1 MTAVLFQ
8 ITPEAQ
14 VGGPIALIKDGDN
27 IVIDAKTRDIQW
39 LVDDAEQAAR
49 RKEWEKSGK
58 KALKERRGVL
68 YRYAR
73 DVAVSTAFVSVV
85 HC

>member
-1 MTAVLFQ
+1 MIWFQ

-14 VGGPIALIKDGDN
+14 VGGPIALIQDGDK
-27 IVIDAKTRDIQW
+27 IIIDAKTRNIQW
-39 LVDDAEQAAR
+39 LVEDAEQAAR

-58 KALKERRGVL
+58 KALKEKRGVL

-73 DVAVSTAFVSVV
+73 DVAVSTTLASIV
-85 HC
+85 